1 MSRCRV
7 LAGVIVLATAC
18 QSPPPPPPKST
29 EPAKGLPEIRKAK
42 AGVENVQKATEQ
54 RTDQAL
60 DRAMQGEQV
69 ERGANT
75 R

>member
-1 MSRCRV
+1 MSLRSALGCVMV
-7 LAGVIVLATAC
+7 LAMAC
-18 QSPPPPPPKST
+18 ERAPAPAPKPN

-54 RTDQAL
+54 RTDDAL
-60 DRAMQGEQV
+60 DRATKGEQV
-69 ERGANT
+69 DRGAVP